1 MKTYSYCPCC
11 GSPLVDKHTE
21 GRIRQVCSA
30 CDFIFYR
37 NPVPA
42 AGVVLI
48 EDSEVLLV
56 KRKYEPNEG
65 GWTLPAGFVEMEED
79 VETCAVREMK
89 EETNLDVELTGF
101 FRICSAFDDPRV
113 SVVLVLFLARR
124 TGPREDL
131 ACGDDASDARF
142 FHIDEI
148 PSNIAFQAHRDALE
162 QVKQYI
168 SANLSR

>member
-1 MKTYSYCPCC
+1 MKPYSHCPCC

-21 GRIRQVCSA
+21 GRVRQVCSA
-30 CDFIFYR
+30 CDFIFYQ
-37 NPVPA
+37 NPAPA

-48 EDSEVLLV
+48 ENSEVLLV

-79 VETCAVREMK
+79 VESCAVREMK
-89 EETNLDVELTGF
+89 EETNLDVELTGIF
-101 FRICSAFDDPRV
+101 QIYSAFDDPRA
-113 SVVLVLFLARR
+113 SVVLILFLGRR
-124 TGPREDL
+124 TGSREDL

-148 PSNIAFQAHRDALE
+148 PANIAFQAHRDALK
-162 QVKQYI
+162 QVKLYI
-168 SANLSR
+168 SAQLNL

>member
-11 GSPLVDKHTE
+11 GSSLVDKHTE
-21 GRIRQVCSA
+21 GRIRQVCSV